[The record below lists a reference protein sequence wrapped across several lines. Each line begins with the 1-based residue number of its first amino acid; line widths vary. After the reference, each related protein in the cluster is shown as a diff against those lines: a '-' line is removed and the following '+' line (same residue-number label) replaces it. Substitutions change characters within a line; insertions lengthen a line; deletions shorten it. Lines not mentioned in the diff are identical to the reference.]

1 MGQETR
7 KILKRIIAVALIAVP
22 FVLGFIGFADLYEDL
37 GSRLYPMTVL
47 PCDTLSKIW
56 FMTLRVGTVLGQ
68 VMQIPTFSIFHFF
81 NPNLACIF
89 PVNVL

>member
-1 MGQETR
+1 MEEGNRYGNSQDSQ
-7 KILKRIIAVALIAVP
+7 AN
-22 FVLGFIGFADLYEDL
+22 
-37 GSRLYPMTVL
+37 YPMTVL

-68 VMQIPTFSIFHFF
+68 VMQIPAFSIFHFF